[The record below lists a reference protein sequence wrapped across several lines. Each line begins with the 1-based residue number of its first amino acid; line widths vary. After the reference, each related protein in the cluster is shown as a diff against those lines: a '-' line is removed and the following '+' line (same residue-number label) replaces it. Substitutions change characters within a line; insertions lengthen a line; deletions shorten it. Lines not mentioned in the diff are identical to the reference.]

1 MGPTIRKDIKILLSE
16 GVAMSK
22 LQTLTQSECDS
33 LLTALIREV
42 PSVDRTNKGIRNY
55 TMALLML
62 DAGLRVGE
70 VVQLKVPDL
79 MYLEQPIQTLRIRAE
94 IAKRHTERMI
104 PLSSRIKNAIVFMEK
119 NIWQKPIATIMQ
131 YAFYLQCPSR
141 HITTRQVERIISS
154 AGVLSIGR
162 KVNPHVLRHTF
173 ASKLMRQVNARIVQ
187 ELLGHKNL
195 SSTQIYTH
203 PNGEDLAKTIEGM
216 NE

>member
-1 MGPTIRKDIKILLSE
+1 
-16 GVAMSK
+16 MSK
-22 LQTLTQSECDS
+22 TPKTLTITECHQLTNA
-33 LLTALIREV
+33 LLIHDGSPKNFRK
-42 PSVDRTNKGIRNY
+42 SIRNY

-94 IAKRHTERMI
+94 ITKRHTERMI
-104 PLSSRIKNAIVFMEK
+104 PLSSRIRNAIVEMEK

-195 SSTQIYTH
+195 TSTQIYTH
-203 PNGEDLAKTIEGM
+203 PNGEDLAKAIEGM